1 MISMV
6 RCSDQHSRLL
16 SALVTDTLG
25 PLAGQVVAGLLS
37 LGSARLGQV
46 SHKTGVS
53 VKTVR

>member
-1 MISMV
+1 MV

>member
-25 PLAGQVVAGLLS
+25 PLAGQAELNTWNQAIYILNN
-37 LGSARLGQV
+37 LEN
-46 SHKTGVS
+46 
-53 VKTVR
+53 